1 MHHCVCIFF
10 FETVRSRHQIHFHL
24 VTHIFVSIMW
34 RHLCN
39 PTFCCI
45 ILYIQLAHCDL
56 YRTGCN
62 SWLPY
67 ADMAHIIC
75 QLLKENC
82 LFFLNHI
89 EYFFYMLLSLSVIY
103 ISCCSCCCHQLVFH
117 LEKMS
122 VLWWRAVGQ
131 MISLHAS
138 HAHMLRFDSCKGGY
152 DQPYYEIDIM
162 GWDTHS

>member
-1 MHHCVCIFF
+1 MFLKKTLNFSTLIFLKCLLSYFVASYASLCLHFFFF

-122 VLWWRAVGQ
+122 VL
-131 MISLHAS
+131 
-138 HAHMLRFDSCKGGY
+138 
-152 DQPYYEIDIM
+152 
-162 GWDTHS
+162 